1 MTIADKIKK
10 LRKDNN
16 MTQEDLAEK
25 LNVSR
30 QTISKWETN
39 IVIPDADNIV
49 SICKLFN
56 ITTDELLDYKVESVQ
71 KKKQFIVDMSVLL
84 FGIIG
89 FIIFAILL
97 MTNQIDKTSSVITI
111 NGSGKTTLAKKLS
124 SALVAKIVSTDEV
137 RKTFPMIDEKF
148 IWPKVYE
155 MCAKELINGKDVIFD
170 ATSIT
175 PKVRKR
181 LFENV
186 SLYTTDFE
194 VGCYYLDVP
203 IHICKKRVEKRN
215 KIADE
220 LYLPIEVIDSYNAK
234 LIAPSVDEGYIFI
247 KIYDENLNLIKEL
260 K

>member
-1 MTIADKIKK
+1 MKTIH
-10 LRKDNN
+10 L
-16 MTQEDLAEK
+16 M
-25 LNVSR
+25 V
-30 QTISKWETN
+30 
-39 IVIPDADNIV
+39 
-49 SICKLFN
+49 
-56 ITTDELLDYKVESVQ
+56 
-71 KKKQFIVDMSVLL
+71 
-84 FGIIG
+84 GI
-89 FIIFAILL
+89 
-97 MTNQIDKTSSVITI
+97 Q
-111 NGSGKTTLAKKLS
+111 GSGKTTLAKKLS

-155 MCAKELINGKDVIFD
+155 MCAKELINGRDVIFD